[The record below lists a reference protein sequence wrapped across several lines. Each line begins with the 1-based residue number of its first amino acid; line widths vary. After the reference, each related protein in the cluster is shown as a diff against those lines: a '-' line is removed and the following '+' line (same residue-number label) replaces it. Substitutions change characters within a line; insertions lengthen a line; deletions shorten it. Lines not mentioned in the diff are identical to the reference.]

1 MITAKE
7 LREMKTT
14 QYGEESADLSL
25 ALYLVMVD
33 IIYAAKDGKD
43 YYHIDGE
50 EYFDRESSESC
61 YVLDYLEDLG
71 YRVCVDVECD
81 FYGQKSYSTII
92 SWDK

>member
-14 QYGEESADLSL
+14 QYGEKSVDLELS
-25 ALYLVMVD
+25 LYLVMVD

-50 EYFDRESSESC
+50 EYFDRESTESC
-61 YVLDYLEDLG
+61 YVLDYLEYLG
-71 YRVCVDVECD
+71 YRVCGDVECD
-81 FYGQKSYSTII
+81 WFGVYTYSTII
-92 SWDK
+92 SWGK